1 MTRDP
6 RPAYE
11 TRIAL
16 LALAGGLP
24 AVALAVVLLLRSD
37 FAPAVRWSLSAAVVA
52 CWLAAAWAVRA
63 RLAHSF
69 GTLANLIE
77 ALRVGDFSIRGRLRG
92 RRGAVN
98 AVIGELNQLA
108 DLLKEQRL
116 GALEASAL
124 ARTVM
129 AEIDLA
135 VFAFDPEGRL
145 RVVNPAGERLLAE
158 PEEDLLGR
166 HAEELGVAPLLA
178 QQTDAPVAH
187 AFPGSTAGGTGR
199 WSVRQASFREGG
211 VPHRLLVVADLSRT
225 LRREERLAWERL
237 IRVLSHEVN
246 NSLTPIQSTA
256 ATLKGLVDPTTAGE
270 RRGDMV
276 TGLELIEERA
286 RTLSRFISSY
296 ARLARLPPPRF
307 ESLDVEALVRHVA
320 SLEHRL
326 PVAVRPGPPVHVRGD
341 GSQLEQ
347 LLINLVRNAVDAALT
362 TGGGVDVGWEGD
374 GEDVVL
380 RVRDEGP
387 GIADTANLFVPFFT
401 TKEGGSGIGL
411 ALCRQIAD
419 AHGATLVLENRGDRR
434 GCMAELRLP
443 PER

>member
-1 MTRDP
+1 MARDS
-6 RPAYE
+6 RASYE
-11 TRIAL
+11 SRIAL

-37 FAPAVRWSLSAAVVA
+37 LSSAVRWSLAAVAVV
-52 CWLAAAWAVRA
+52 CWLAVAWAVRS
-63 RLAHSF
+63 RLARSF

-77 ALRVGDFSIRGRLRG
+77 ALREGDFSIRGRLRSD
-92 RRGAVN
+92 RGGVN
-98 AVIGELNQLA
+98 AFIDELNRLA
-108 DLLKEQRL
+108 DLLKERRL
-116 GALEASAL
+116 GALESSAL

-135 VFAFDPEGRL
+135 VFAFDPEGCL
-145 RVVNPAGERLLAE
+145 RVINPAGERLLAAT
-158 PEEDLLGR
+158 EDGLVGR
-166 HAEELGVAPLLA
+166 PAEELGLAPLLA
-178 QQTDAPVAH
+178 VESDAPVEH
-187 AFPGSTAGGTGR
+187 EFPGGSGR

-237 IRVLSHEVN
+237 IRVLGHEVN

-256 ATLKGLVDPTTAGE
+256 ATLKGLVDPMTAGE
-270 RRGDMV
+270 RSRDMV

-286 RTLSRFISSY
+286 RTLARFISSY

-307 ESLDVEALVRHVA
+307 ESLAVEPLVRHVA
-320 SLEHRL
+320 SLDQRMSVEL
-326 PVAVRPGPPVHVRGD
+326 RPGPPVRVRGD

-362 TGGGVDVGWEGD
+362 TGGGVDVGWEIAGAD
-374 GEDVVL
+374 IVL

-387 GIADTANLFVPFFT
+387 GISGTANLFVPFFT

-419 AHGATLVLENRGDRR
+419 AHRATLILENRDDRR
-434 GCMAELRLP
+434 GCVAELRLAAD
-443 PER
+443 R

>member
-1 MTRDP
+1 MSSDP

-24 AVALAVVLLLRSD
+24 AVVLGAALLLRSD
-37 FAPAVRWSLSAAVVA
+37 LPAALRWSLAAAAVT

-77 ALRVGDFSIRGRLRG
+77 ALREGDFSIRGRLRG
-92 RRGAVN
+92 RGGAVN
-98 AVIGELNQLA
+98 AVVDELNRLA

-116 GALEASAL
+116 GALESAAL
-124 ARTVM
+124 ARKVM

-135 VFAFDPEGRL
+135 VFAFDPEERL

-158 PEEDLLGR
+158 PEGR
-166 HAEELGVAPLLA
+166 LVGRPAEELGLAPLLA
-178 QQTDAPVAH
+178 VQTDAPVEH
-187 AFPGSTAGGTGR
+187 AFTGGSGR

-211 VPHRLLVVADLSRT
+211 MPHRLLVVADLSRT

-237 IRVLSHEVN
+237 IRVLGHEVN

-256 ATLKGLVDPTTAGE
+256 ATLKGLVDTATAGE
-270 RRGDMV
+270 GRRDMV

-296 ARLARLPPPRF
+296 ARLARLPPPSF
-307 ESLDVEALVRHVA
+307 ESLDVDALVRRVA
-320 SLEHRL
+320 SVENRL
-326 PVAVRPGPPVHVRGD
+326 PVQVRPGPPARVRGD
-341 GSQLEQ
+341 GTQLEQ
-347 LLINLVRNAVDAALT
+347 LLINLVRNAVDAVLT
-362 TGGGVDVGWEGD
+362 TGGGVEIGWNVD
-374 GEDVVL
+374 GADIAL
-380 RVRDEGP
+380 WICDEGP
-387 GIADTANLFVPFFT
+387 GIASTANLFVPFFT

-419 AHGATLVLENRGDRR
+419 AHGATLVLENRTDRR
-434 GCMAELRLP
+434 GCVAELRLSS
-443 PER
+443 ED